1 MYVDHSKINWR
12 AFLFTVQVWSTSFL
26 WTLDDPEMVAVADS
40 SSNEPTEKAE
50 VRPDEE
56 MLEYLVEVPAE
67 AEDVSML

>member
-1 MYVDHSKINWR
+1 
-12 AFLFTVQVWSTSFL
+12 
-26 WTLDDPEMVAVADS
+26 MVAVADS